1 MRSSARHLRILG
13 AAACL
18 CGFLFIT
25 AGDRGDAATVRPVE
39 LRLTESAQV
48 DGPDI
53 VLEDIADIICA
64 DPHQAEK
71 VGQLVV
77 AKAPL
82 PGQSRKLRSSF
93 IALRLRQYE
102 LDSDRVKITGAPAT
116 KVTARSME
124 VKAEQVRRI
133 VSEFVE
139 KADLWGSA
147 DTTITDIQIGP
158 DRTFPPGRLSYRV
171 VSSKGLK
178 KSGLLRLSVMFE
190 VDGWFRKSVPAVV
203 RISVMRDVVVARRPI
218 GRYKPITDEDIKLQR
233 MDLTDLPA
241 HIFTGIGE
249 IIGKRAKRKI
259 PANSVLRQDMI
270 ETPPLVHRGS
280 MVLIVAESGG
290 LKVTTLGEV
299 KSSGYLGQRVKVM
312 NLDSKKKIFARVVD
326 ENTVRVDF

>member
-1 MRSSARHLRILG
+1 MEFQARFLRTLI

-18 CGFLFIT
+18 CGFLF
-25 AGDRGDAATVRPVE
+25 ATVVVRSEATTVKPVE
-39 LRLTESAQV
+39 LRLIESAQV

-53 VLEDIADIICA
+53 VVEDIADIICT
-64 DPHQAEK
+64 DSHQAEK

-82 PGQSRKLRSSF
+82 PGQSRTLRSNF
-93 IALRLRQYE
+93 LALRLRQYN
-102 LDSDRVKITGAPAT
+102 LDADRVKITGAQAT

-124 VKAEQVRRI
+124 VAEGQVRRI
-133 VSEFVE
+133 VSEYVE
-139 KADLWGSA
+139 NADLWGSA
-147 DTTITDIQIGP
+147 ETTITDVQIGP
-158 DRTFPPGRLSYRV
+158 DRTFPPGRLNYRV
-171 VSSKGLK
+171 VPSKGPK
-178 KSGLLRLSVMFE
+178 KSGLLRLSVLFE
-190 VDGWFRKSVPAVV
+190 VDGWFRKSIPAVV

-218 GRYKPITDEDIKLQR
+218 GRYKPITDKDVTLQR
-233 MDLTDLPA
+233 LDVTDLPA

-259 PANSVLRQDMI
+259 QANSVLRQDMI

-326 ENTVRVDF
+326 ENTVKVEF